1 MDKHTTGALPF
12 MDWEK
17 QDLEQSWKSFKQHV
31 QFMFDGPLKKKDEE
45 EKCAYLMLWVGE
57 KGRSLFQTWKLSA
70 DQRKKLDNYYTGFEA
85 YVKPTS
91 NTIYNRYKFQS
102 KVQNPD
108 ETFEQFVTELQ
119 LLVKDCE
126 YDKSD
131 EMVRDRI
138 VTGVRNSKIRA
149 KLLNEGST
157 LTLTRTLEVART
169 HELSH
174 SQCSAMEDK
183 TVNVVK
189 QKNKQSY
196 GKADKQKTLSKTE
209 KESCGKCGYEHG
221 KLQCPAYGKRC
232 SKCKRFNHFQ
242 KMCRTPQPNSYR
254 KKKKYVHVVED
265 SSDSS
270 DYELYA
276 GMIHDLP
283 LNAVNPLIDEWVVN
297 SKINDKTVNFQ
308 IDTGARCN
316 VMSQDTFRSFGIKTA
331 LKPTST
337 KLTSFSGH
345 KLKPIGIVQLPCKI
359 QGNNFDIDFYIVD
372 SSVPSVLGGSTCRET
387 GLIQRLYNIQTNELP
402 KQKKDLPQ
410 DIESSYKDLFEGL
423 GCMPDTY
430 TIKVD
435 PSVKP
440 VIHPPRKVPISMKE
454 KVKTEL
460 LRMESEGVIK
470 KQTEPT
476 DWVNSMVVVPKPNGK
491 VRICIDPRDLNKAV
505 LREHYP
511 MKTIEDILLEI
522 PEAKVFSKLDAVS
535 GYWQIKLSQES
546 QKFCTFNTPLGR
558 YSFTRLPYGLKSA
571 GEVYQR
577 SVSNMVQDIEGCEA
591 IVDDILIWG
600 KDITEHDKRLK
611 QVLDRIRGYGMKL
624 NRSKCEF
631 RRNSISYV
639 GHVLTGQGV
648 KPDPEKVRAVK
659 EMPPPTNVKE
669 LRTLLGFVQYL
680 AKFIANL
687 SEITAPLRQLL
698 EKDIQWH
705 WDSEQQSAFE
715 LLKEKV
721 SNAPVL
727 RYYDPKKDLVMSV
740 DASSKGLG
748 SVILQEG
755 QPIAYASRAL
765 TKAQQNYAQIEKETL
780 GITFACNRFHQY
792 IFGREVTV
800 ETDHKPFANFCK
812 TLVQITIKTTKTV
825 T

>member
-1 MDKHTTGALPF
+1 
-12 MDWEK
+12 
-17 QDLEQSWKSFKQHV
+17 
-31 QFMFDGPLKKKDEE
+31 
-45 EKCAYLMLWVGE
+45 
-57 KGRSLFQTWKLSA
+57 
-70 DQRKKLDNYYTGFEA
+70 
-85 YVKPTS
+85 
-91 NTIYNRYKFQS
+91 
-102 KVQNPD
+102 
-108 ETFEQFVTELQ
+108 
-119 LLVKDCE
+119 
-126 YDKSD
+126 
-131 EMVRDRI
+131 
-138 VTGVRNSKIRA
+138 
-149 KLLNEGST
+149 
-157 LTLTRTLEVART
+157 
-169 HELSH
+169 
-174 SQCSAMEDK
+174 
-183 TVNVVK
+183 
-189 QKNKQSY
+189 
-196 GKADKQKTLSKTE
+196 
-209 KESCGKCGYEHG
+209 
-221 KLQCPAYGKRC
+221 
-232 SKCKRFNHFQ
+232 
-242 KMCRTPQPNSYR
+242 
-254 KKKKYVHVVED
+254 
-265 SSDSS
+265 
-270 DYELYA
+270 
-276 GMIHDLP
+276 
-283 LNAVNPLIDEWVVN
+283 
-297 SKINDKTVNFQ
+297 
-308 IDTGARCN
+308 
-316 VMSQDTFRSFGIKTA
+316 MSQDTFRSFGIKTA

-460 LRMESEGVIK
+460 LPMESEGVIK

-546 QKFCTFNTPLGR
+546 QKFCTFNTPMGR
-558 YSFTRLPYGLKSA
+558 YSFTRLPYRLKSA

-600 KDITEHDKRLK
+600 KDIAEHDKRLR

-639 GHVLTGQGV
+639 GHVLTEQGV

-669 LRTLLGFVQYL
+669 LQTLLGFVQYL

-687 SEITAPLRQLL
+687 SEITSPLRQLL
-698 EKDIQWH
+698 EKDI
-705 WDSEQQSAFE
+705 
-715 LLKEKV
+715 
-721 SNAPVL
+721 
-727 RYYDPKKDLVMSV
+727 
-740 DASSKGLG
+740 
-748 SVILQEG
+748 
-755 QPIAYASRAL
+755 
-765 TKAQQNYAQIEKETL
+765 
-780 GITFACNRFHQY
+780 
-792 IFGREVTV
+792 
-800 ETDHKPFANFCK
+800 
-812 TLVQITIKTTKTV
+812 
-825 T
+825 

>member
-1 MDKHTTGALPF
+1 MSC
-12 MDWEK
+12 
-17 QDLEQSWKSFKQHV
+17 Q
-31 QFMFDGPLKKKDEE
+31 
-45 EKCAYLMLWVGE
+45 
-57 KGRSLFQTWKLSA
+57 
-70 DQRKKLDNYYTGFEA
+70 
-85 YVKPTS
+85 
-91 NTIYNRYKFQS
+91 NR
-102 KVQNPD
+102 
-108 ETFEQFVTELQ
+108 
-119 LLVKDCE
+119 
-126 YDKSD
+126 
-131 EMVRDRI
+131 
-138 VTGVRNSKIRA
+138 
-149 KLLNEGST
+149 
-157 LTLTRTLEVART
+157 
-169 HELSH
+169 
-174 SQCSAMEDK
+174 
-183 TVNVVK
+183 
-189 QKNKQSY
+189 
-196 GKADKQKTLSKTE
+196 
-209 KESCGKCGYEHG
+209 
-221 KLQCPAYGKRC
+221 
-232 SKCKRFNHFQ
+232 
-242 KMCRTPQPNSYR
+242 
-254 KKKKYVHVVED
+254 
-265 SSDSS
+265 
-270 DYELYA
+270 
-276 GMIHDLP
+276 
-283 LNAVNPLIDEWVVN
+283 
-297 SKINDKTVNFQ
+297 
-308 IDTGARCN
+308 
-316 VMSQDTFRSFGIKTA
+316 
-331 LKPTST
+331 
-337 KLTSFSGH
+337 
-345 KLKPIGIVQLPCKI
+345 
-359 QGNNFDIDFYIVD
+359 
-372 SSVPSVLGGSTCRET
+372 
-387 GLIQRLYNIQTNELP
+387 
-402 KQKKDLPQ
+402 KKDLPQ
-410 DIESSYKDLFEGL
+410 DIELSYKDLFEGL

-430 TIKVD
+430 AIKVD

-470 KQTEPT
+470 KQSEPT

-535 GYWQIKLSQES
+535 GYWQIKISQES

-600 KDITEHDKRLK
+600 KDIAEHDKRLK

-669 LRTLLGFVQYL
+669 LQTLLGFVQYL
-680 AKFIANL
+680 VKFIANL

-765 TKAQQNYAQIEKETL
+765 TKAQQNYAQIEKETR
-780 GITFACNRFHQY
+780 NYVR
-792 IFGREVTV
+792 
-800 ETDHKPFANFCK
+800 
-812 TLVQITIKTTKTV
+812 VQQISPIYFW
-825 T
+825 